1 MPRAEVED
9 NPEFLQVIPYSCV
22 FGWSPRILVYR
33 RTKKGNESRLHGK
46 LSIGVGGHINP
57 VDNQGEQIFKIA
69 ALREVNE
76 EFLFL
81 GIPSRASDIMD
92 FTLLGFLHRTDT
104 PVNSVHFG
112 LVYSFAAP
120 SDVAMPLSHD
130 CEVIGWLSVEE
141 LMKPE
146 LFENLED
153 WSKDILSFI
162 RRP

>member
-9 NPEFLQVIPYSCV
+9 NPEFLQVIPYSYV

-46 LSIGVGGHINP
+46 FSIGVGGHINP
-57 VDNQGEQIFKIA
+57 IDNKGEQIFKIA